1 MMMEDLSKH
10 TEAHT
15 DTCIRVQGLGHTVG
29 DVRILQP
36 LDVYLANGQV
46 HAILGPNGAGKSTL
60 LNLLS
65 GQERCKQGKISINGR
80 ALPLY
85 AASELAKFRAVM
97 PQSHQ
102 VAFDFSV
109 QEIVELG
116 RYPHRLNPSREE
128 ASIADQ
134 AMRLADVVQLAQ
146 RQFNTLSG
154 GEKARVQLAR
164 ALAQLWQPQ
173 SDLGPRWLLLDEPT
187 AALDLSHQYSVMR
200 IVRSWARQQ
209 GVGVIAVLHDLNLA
223 MRFADTA
230 LVLDAGHL
238 KAFGA
243 PQEVLQTSLLA
254 SVWHVDAQILQLEH
268 GPNVVINEPTGHA
281 QFSSKP

>member
-10 TEAHT
+10 TSSDENNS
-15 DTCIRVQGLGHTVG
+15 IRVQGVGHFVG
-29 DVRILQP
+29 NARILQP
-36 LDVYLANGQV
+36 LDMQLASGQV

-65 GQERCKQGKISINGR
+65 GQERCKQGKISINGK

-109 QEIVELG
+109 REIVELG
-116 RYPHRLNPSREE
+116 RYPHRLRPSREE
-128 ASIADQ
+128 ASIADE
-134 AMRLADVVQLAQ
+134 AMRLADVLQLAH

-173 SDLGPRWLLLDEPT
+173 PDFGPRWLLLDEPT

-200 IVRSWARQQ
+200 IVRSWAQEH

-223 MRFADTA
+223 MRFADSVV
-230 LVLDAGHL
+230 VLDRGQL
-238 KAFGA
+238 KAFGS
-243 PQEVLQTSLLA
+243 PTRVLQSSLLA
-254 SVWHVDAQILQLEH
+254 SVWQVDAQILQLA
-268 GPNVVINEPTGHA
+268 GGATVVINEPLAHA
-281 QFSSKP
+281 DLSLES